1 MSMSVCGAATRLR
14 ISTGESLHFC
24 FGDEP
29 AIKQFL
35 TSQLAD
41 SAEPSDRFR
50 MEVQSGRGFYNSKEI
65 FQHWRII
72 PLKLELVCVYVK
84 YRLRRSVC
92 HLEPSNPHSN
102 PRFVAEP

>member
-1 MSMSVCGAATRLR
+1 MSVSRATTRLLIR
-14 ISTGESLHFC
+14 TGESLYFY

-29 AIKQFL
+29 AIEQFV

-50 MEVQSGRGFYNSKEI
+50 MEVQSGSGFYNSKEI
-65 FQHWRII
+65 FQHCWII
-72 PLKLELVCVYVK
+72 PLKLELVYVYVK

-92 HLEPSNPHSN
+92 HPRTLEPP
-102 PRFVAEP
+102 FEP